1 MSVAICGKTKRAFI
15 RNKLYLM
22 IILPEFY
29 ETNLKRELGRAEYL
43 LLKIL
48 INLLQSIKTVSIEAL
63 ATALPIPIFFESRRK
78 KIQRFLSLNYINIEE
93 IWFPIIK
100 SWLEIYFPLNEV
112 IYLVIDR
119 TNWGCINLLMISVV
133 WDKRSIPIYF
143 KLLDK
148 LGSSNFD
155 EQEAVFKKALPI
167 FNTYKT
173 VVLGDREFCSVKLA
187 NWLTEK
193 KVYFCLRIKKDA
205 FIEIEP
211 EIWLQLRDLGLA
223 PGMSF
228 FYQGIKYTKSQGF
241 VSFNLA
247 AKWKRKRLG
256 VAPEEGWFILT
267 NLDDLDSVI
276 RAYKQRF
283 DIEEMFR
290 DFKSGGYNLEDTNV
304 SGQRLISLILLIS
317 LAYTAATISGQKIKR
332 MGVQKY
338 VGRIKESL
346 RTVRRHSSFYIG
358 LYGHNWVNFMENSY
372 ELVTELLRL
381 SPNKRK
387 YYQQG
392 ERAMRLIISAS

>member
-1 MSVAICGKTKRAFI
+1 M
-15 RNKLYLM
+15 
-22 IILPEFY
+22 LPEFY

-48 INLLQSIKTVSIEAL
+48 INLLQSIKTVSLEAL

-112 IYLVIDR
+112 IYVVIDR

-143 KLLDK
+143 ELLSK

-155 EQEAVFKKALPI
+155 EQKVVFNKALPL
-167 FNTYKT
+167 FKNYKT
-173 VVLGDREFCSVKLA
+173 VVLGDREFCSLKLA
-187 NWLTEK
+187 NWLTEQ

-211 EIWLQLRDLGLA
+211 EIWLQLKNSGLSPDLA
-223 PGMSF
+223 F
-228 FYQGIKYTKSQGF
+228 FYQGIKYTKTTGF
-241 VSFNLA
+241 ISFNLA
-247 AKWKRKRLG
+247 GKWKRKRFG

-267 NLDDLDSVI
+267 NLDNLDSAI
-276 RAYKQRF
+276 IAYKQRF

-338 VGRIKESL
+338 VGRIKESK
-346 RTVRRHSSFYIG
+346 RIVRRHSSFYIG

-392 ERAMRLIISAS
+392 ERAMRLILSVS

>member
-1 MSVAICGKTKRAFI
+1 M
-15 RNKLYLM
+15 
-22 IILPEFY
+22 LPEFY

-48 INLLQSIKTVSIEAL
+48 INLLQSIKTVSLEAL
-63 ATALPIPIFFESRRK
+63 ATALPIPILFESRRK
-78 KIQRFLSLNYINIEE
+78 KIQRFLSLNYINVEE
-93 IWFPIIK
+93 IWFPIVK
-100 SWLEIYFPLNEV
+100 SWLEIYFPLTEV
-112 IYLVIDR
+112 VYVVIDR

-143 KLLDK
+143 ELLNK

-155 EQEAVFKKALPI
+155 EQKVVFNKALPL
-167 FNTYKT
+167 FKNYKT
-173 VVLGDREFCSVKLA
+173 VVLGDREFCSLKLA
-187 NWLTEK
+187 NWLTEQ

-211 EIWLQLRDLGLA
+211 EIWLQLKDSGLS
-223 PGMSF
+223 PGVSF
-228 FYQGIKYTKSQGF
+228 FFQGVKYTKSTGF
-241 VSFNLA
+241 ISFNLA
-247 AKWKRKRLG
+247 GKWKRKRFG

-267 NLDDLDSVI
+267 NFDTLESSI
-276 RAYKQRF
+276 KAYKKRF

-317 LAYTAATISGQKIKR
+317 LAYTAATISGQKVKR

-338 VGRIKESL
+338 VGRIKEL
-346 RTVRRHSSFYIG
+346 GRTVRRHSSFYIG
-358 LYGHNWVNFMENSY
+358 LYGSNWVDFMENSY
-372 ELVTELLRL
+372 ELVADLMTLA
-381 SPNKRK
+381 PNKRK

-392 ERAMRLIISAS
+392 KRAMRLILSAS

>member
-1 MSVAICGKTKRAFI
+1 M
-15 RNKLYLM
+15 
-22 IILPEFY
+22 LPEFY

-78 KIQRFLSLNYINIEE
+78 RVQRFLSLNYINVEE

-100 SWLEIYFPLNEV
+100 SWLEIYFPLNKV
-112 IYLVIDR
+112 IYVVIDR

-143 KLLDK
+143 ELLSK

-155 EQEAVFKKALPI
+155 EQKVVFNKALPL
-167 FNTYKT
+167 FKNYKT
-173 VVLGDREFCSVKLA
+173 VVLGDREFCSLKLA
-187 NWLTEK
+187 NWLTEQ

-211 EIWLQLRDLGLA
+211 EIWLQLKNSGLS
-223 PGMSF
+223 PGVSF
-228 FYQGIKYTKSQGF
+228 FYQGIKYTKTTGF
-241 VSFNLA
+241 ISFNLA
-247 AKWKRKRLG
+247 GKWKRKRFG

-267 NLDDLDSVI
+267 NFDTLESTI
-276 RAYKQRF
+276 KAYKQRF

-290 DFKSGGYNLEDTNV
+290 DFKSGGYNLEDTNASV
-304 SGQRLISLILLIS
+304 KRLISLILLIS

-338 VGRIKESL
+338 VGRIKESK
-346 RTVRRHSSFYIG
+346 RIVRRHSSFYIG
-358 LYGHNWVNFMENSY
+358 LYGHNWVNFIENSY
-372 ELVTELLRL
+372 DLVTELLRL

-387 YYQQG
+387 YYQRG
-392 ERAMRLIISAS
+392 ERAMRLILSAS

>member
-1 MSVAICGKTKRAFI
+1 M
-15 RNKLYLM
+15 
-22 IILPEFY
+22 
-29 ETNLKRELGRAEYL
+29 
-43 LLKIL
+43 LLKDSYTL
-48 INLLQSIKTVSIEAL
+48 DAFAL
-63 ATALPIPIFFESRRK
+63 ALPIPILFESRRK
-78 KIQRFLSLNYINIEE
+78 RIQRFLSLNYINIEE
-93 IWFPIIK
+93 IWFPIIR

-143 KLLDK
+143 QLLDK

-155 EQEAVFKKALPI
+155 EQEAVLKKALPI
-167 FNTYKT
+167 FNNYKT
-173 VVLGDREFCSVKLA
+173 VVLGDREFCSIKLA
-187 NWLTEK
+187 NWLTK
-193 KVYFCLRIKKDA
+193 QKVYFCLRIKKDA

-256 VAPEEGWFILT
+256 VAPEEAWFILT

-317 LAYTAATISGQKIKR
+317 LAYTAATISGQKTKR

-338 VGRIKESL
+338 VGRIKESN
-346 RTVRRHSSFYIG
+346 RIVRRHSSFYIG

-392 ERAMRLIISAS
+392 ERAMRLILSAS

>member
-1 MSVAICGKTKRAFI
+1 M
-15 RNKLYLM
+15 
-22 IILPEFY
+22 LPEFY

-78 KIQRFLSLNYINIEE
+78 RVQRFLSLNYITIEE

-112 IYLVIDR
+112 IYVVIDR

-143 KLLDK
+143 ELLSK

-155 EQEAVFKKALPI
+155 EQKVVFNKALPL
-167 FNTYKT
+167 FNDYKT
-173 VVLGDREFCSVKLA
+173 VVLGDREFCSLKLA
-187 NWLTEK
+187 NWLTEE

-211 EIWLQLRDLGLA
+211 EIWLQLKNSGLS
-223 PGMSF
+223 PGVSF
-228 FYQGIKYTKSQGF
+228 FYQGIKYTKTTGF
-241 VSFNLA
+241 ISFNLA
-247 AKWKRKRLG
+247 GKWKRKRFG

-267 NLDDLDSVI
+267 NFDTLESTI
-276 RAYKQRF
+276 KAYKQRF

-290 DFKSGGYNLEDTNV
+290 DFKSGGYNLEDTNA
-304 SGQRLISLILLIS
+304 SGKRLISLILLIS
-317 LAYTAATISGQKIKR
+317 LAYTSATISGQKIKR

-338 VGRIKESL
+338 VGRIKESK
-346 RTVRRHSSFYIG
+346 RIVRRHSSFYIG
-358 LYGHNWVNFMENSY
+358 LYGDNWVNFMENSY
-372 ELVTELLRL
+372 ELVTELLTL

-392 ERAMRLIISAS
+392 ERAMRLILSA

>member
-1 MSVAICGKTKRAFI
+1 
-15 RNKLYLM
+15 M

-48 INLLQSIKTVSIEAL
+48 INLLQSIKTVSLEAL
-63 ATALPIPIFFESRRK
+63 ATGLPIPILFESRRK
-78 KIQRFLSLNYINIEE
+78 KIQRFLSLNYINVEE

-100 SWLEIYFPLNEV
+100 SWLEIYFPLNQV
-112 IYLVIDR
+112 VDLVIDR
-119 TNWGCINLLMISVV
+119 TNWRCTNLLMISVV

-143 KLLDK
+143 ELLDK
-148 LGSSNFD
+148 LGSSNFE
-155 EQEAVFKKALPI
+155 EQEAIFKKALPI
-167 FNTYKT
+167 FKNDKT
-173 VVLGDREFCSVKLA
+173 VVLGDREFCSLKLA
-187 NWLTEK
+187 NWLTEQ
-193 KVYFCLRIKKDA
+193 KVYFCLRIKKNA

-211 EIWLQLRDLGLA
+211 EIWLQLKDSGLS
-223 PGMSF
+223 PGVSF
-228 FYQGIKYTKSQGF
+228 FYQGIKYTRTTGF
-241 VSFNLA
+241 ISFNLVG
-247 AKWKRKRLG
+247 KWKRKRFG

-267 NLDDLDSVI
+267 NLNDLDSAI
-276 RAYKQRF
+276 KAYKQRF

-290 DFKSGGYNLEDTNV
+290 DFKSGGYNLEETNV
-304 SGQRLISLILLIS
+304 SDQRLISLILLIS

-358 LYGHNWVNFMENSY
+358 LYGHNWVNFTESCY
-372 ELVTELLRL
+372 ELVAELLRL
-381 SPNKRK
+381 NPNKRK

-392 ERAMRLIISAS
+392 QRAMKLILSAS

>member
-1 MSVAICGKTKRAFI
+1 M
-15 RNKLYLM
+15 
-22 IILPEFY
+22 LPEFY

-48 INLLQSIKTVSIEAL
+48 INLLQSIKTVSLEAL
-63 ATALPIPIFFESRRK
+63 ATALPIPILFESRRK
-78 KIQRFLSLNYINIEE
+78 KIQRFLSLNYINVEE
-93 IWFPIIK
+93 IWFPIVK
-100 SWLEIYFPLNEV
+100 SWLEIYFPLTEV
-112 IYLVIDR
+112 VYVVIDR

-143 KLLDK
+143 ELLNK

-155 EQEAVFKKALPI
+155 EQKVVFNKALPL
-167 FNTYKT
+167 FKNYKT
-173 VVLGDREFCSVKLA
+173 VVLGDREFCSLKLA
-187 NWLTEK
+187 NWLTEQ

-211 EIWLQLRDLGLA
+211 EIWLQLKDSGLS
-223 PGMSF
+223 PGVSF
-228 FYQGIKYTKSQGF
+228 FFQGVKYTKSTGF
-241 VSFNLA
+241 ISFNLA
-247 AKWKRKRLG
+247 GKWKRKRFG

-267 NLDDLDSVI
+267 NFDTLESSI
-276 RAYKQRF
+276 KAYKKRF

-317 LAYTAATISGQKIKR
+317 LADTAATISGQKVKR

-338 VGRIKESL
+338 VGRIKEL
-346 RTVRRHSSFYIG
+346 GRTVRRHSSFYIG
-358 LYGHNWVNFMENSY
+358 LYGSNWVDFMENSY
-372 ELVTELLRL
+372 ELVADLMTLA
-381 SPNKRK
+381 PNKRK

-392 ERAMRLIISAS
+392 KRAMRLILSAS

>member
-1 MSVAICGKTKRAFI
+1 
-15 RNKLYLM
+15 M

-29 ETNLKRELGRAEYL
+29 ETNLRRELGRAEYL

-63 ATALPIPIFFESRRK
+63 ATALPIPILFESRRK
-78 KIQRFLSLNYINIEE
+78 KIQRFLSLNYINVEE

-112 IYLVIDR
+112 IYVVIDR
-119 TNWGCINLLMISVV
+119 TNWGRINLLMISVV

-143 KLLDK
+143 ELLNK

-155 EQEAVFKKALPI
+155 EQKDVFNKALPL
-167 FNTYKT
+167 FNNYKI
-173 VVLGDREFCSVKLA
+173 VVLGDREFCSIKLA
-187 NWLTEK
+187 NWLTK
-193 KVYFCLRIKKDA
+193 RKIYFCLRLKKDA

-211 EIWLQLRDLGLA
+211 EIWLQLKDSGLA
-223 PGMSF
+223 PGLSF

-247 AKWKRKRLG
+247 GKWKRKLFG
-256 VAPEEGWFILT
+256 VAPEEGWFLLT
-267 NLDDLDSVI
+267 NLDDLDSAI
-276 RAYKQRF
+276 KAYKQRF

-290 DFKSGGYNLEDTNV
+290 DFKSGGYNLEETNV

-317 LAYTAATISGQKIKR
+317 LAYTAATIFGQKIKHK
-332 MGVQKY
+332 GVQKY
-338 VGRIKESL
+338 VGRIKESG
-346 RTVRRHSSFYIG
+346 RIVRRHSSFYIG

-381 SPNKRK
+381 SPNKRE
-387 YYQQG
+387 YYQLLRG
-392 ERAMRLIISAS
+392 L

>member
-1 MSVAICGKTKRAFI
+1 
-15 RNKLYLM
+15 M

-48 INLLQSIKTVSIEAL
+48 INLLQSLKTVSIEAL

-93 IWFPIIK
+93 LWFPIIK

-112 IYLVIDR
+112 IYVVIDR

-143 KLLDK
+143 ELLSK

-155 EQEAVFKKALPI
+155 EQKVVFNKALPL
-167 FNTYKT
+167 FKHYKT
-173 VVLGDREFCSVKLA
+173 VVLADREFCSVKLA
-187 NWLTEK
+187 NWLTEQ

-205 FIEIEP
+205 FIKIES
-211 EIWLQLRDLGLA
+211 EIWLQLKDSGLS
-223 PGMSF
+223 PGVSF
-228 FYQGIKYTKSQGF
+228 FYQGVKYTKATRF
-241 VSFNLA
+241 ICFNVA
-247 AKWKRKRLG
+247 GKWKRKRFG

-267 NLDDLDSVI
+267 NLNDLDSAI
-276 RAYKQRF
+276 KAYKQRF

-290 DFKSGGYNLEDTNV
+290 DFKSGGYNLEDTNA

-332 MGVQKY
+332 IGVQKY
-338 VGRIKESL
+338 VGRIKESG

-358 LYGHNWVNFMENSY
+358 LYGSNWVDFMENYY
-372 ELVTELLRL
+372 ELVAELMTLA
-381 SPNKRK
+381 PNKRK

-392 ERAMRLIISAS
+392 ERAMRLILSAS

>member
-1 MSVAICGKTKRAFI
+1 M
-15 RNKLYLM
+15 
-22 IILPEFY
+22 LPEFY

-63 ATALPIPIFFESRRK
+63 ATALPIPIFFESRRNK
-78 KIQRFLSLNYINIEE
+78 VQRFLSLNYINIEE

-143 KLLDK
+143 ELLDK

-155 EQEAVFKKALPI
+155 EQKAVFNKALPI
-167 FNTYKT
+167 FNNYKT
-173 VVLGDREFCSVKLA
+173 VVLADREFCSVKLA

-193 KVYFCLRIKKDA
+193 KVYFCLRLKKDA
-205 FIEIEP
+205 FIEVEP
-211 EIWLQLRDLGLA
+211 EVWLQLKDSGLS
-223 PGMSF
+223 PGVSF
-228 FYQGIKYTKSQGF
+228 FYQGIKYTKTTGF
-241 VSFNLA
+241 ISFNLA
-247 AKWKRKRLG
+247 AKWKRKRFG
-256 VAPEEGWFILT
+256 VAPEEGWFILN
-267 NLDDLDSVI
+267 NLDDLDSTI
-276 RAYKQRF
+276 IAYKQRF

-317 LAYTAATISGQKIKR
+317 LAYTSATISGQKIKR

-338 VGRIKESL
+338 VGRIKESG
-346 RTVRRHSSFYIG
+346 RIVRRHSSFYIG
-358 LYGHNWVNFMENSY
+358 LYGDNWVNFMENSY

-392 ERAMRLIISAS
+392 EKAMRLILSAS

>member
-1 MSVAICGKTKRAFI
+1 M
-15 RNKLYLM
+15 
-22 IILPEFY
+22 LPEFY

-78 KIQRFLSLNYINIEE
+78 RVQRFLSLNYINVEE

-112 IYLVIDR
+112 IYVVIDR

-143 KLLDK
+143 ELLSK

-155 EQEAVFKKALPI
+155 EQKVVFNKALPL
-167 FNTYKT
+167 FKNYKT
-173 VVLGDREFCSVKLA
+173 VVLADREFCSLKLA
-187 NWLTEK
+187 NWLTEQ

-211 EIWLQLRDLGLA
+211 EIWLQLKNSGLS
-223 PGMSF
+223 PGVSF
-228 FYQGIKYTKSQGF
+228 FYQGIKYTKTTGF
-241 VSFNLA
+241 ISFNLA
-247 AKWKRKRLG
+247 GKWKRKRFG

-267 NLDDLDSVI
+267 NFDTLESTI
-276 RAYKQRF
+276 KAYKQRF

-290 DFKSGGYNLEDTNV
+290 DFKSGGYNLEDTNA
-304 SGQRLISLILLIS
+304 SGKRLISLILLIS
-317 LAYTAATISGQKIKR
+317 LAYTSATISGQKIKR
-332 MGVQKY
+332 MNIQKY

-358 LYGHNWVNFMENSY
+358 LYGHNWVNFMENTY

-381 SPNKRK
+381 NLNKRK
-387 YYQQG
+387 YYLQG